1 MPESKAYNTYFV
13 TEEDLQY
20 VPPYMKNTGE
30 TPQETKC
37 PVIGD
42 WPKWLA
48 GEFVR

>member
-1 MPESKAYNTYFV
+1 MTHSTPYNTYFV

-20 VPPYMKNTGE
+20 VPPYMKDTGE
-30 TPQETKC
+30 TPQEMKC
-37 PVIGD
+37 PIKGS